1 MMRANHR
8 RLEKLTNEGT
18 DGRLEVPVAVT
29 GRSERELSNEESQS
43 STPMTTQRD
52 SFYRTDNESRASL
65 QRGFVME
72 DLADHSVLEASYT
85 NFPFGTSLATSS
97 WNSRDGFP
105 YTPADRVCG
114 IRDPW
119 GDECQFSEVSFAR
132 TALPGT
138 KKPMRPNC
146 RARIP
151 WRGPH
156 VPAPLPNRSSY
167 LEQFA
172 VQKQSQERTGCG
184 DAEKNNKRC
193 ISFDLNTMVAP
204 STTRTDCRSPF
215 LLVCGEEGH
224 PGGGSGGFTLRPCRP
239 PRVRCRSKHTG
250 PGTGVQASMP
260 RGDIVRT
267 DCRAAASM
275 DCETE
280 PQKEVERELASP
292 KNVPVVRRKVRNA
305 PLKRWSSVDDTEFKH
320 SLAPQFLATCRMPTG
335 KEKEE
340 VRKEVDDVETSDEE
354 PSANGSFNMN
364 RGVRESVCLQE
375 HAYEEP
381 EVTPEEPTMVSL
393 KLAHSV
399 RTIRTS
405 ASQKRLNS
413 ILESGSALGRYD
425 KNSSVSFS
433 NLTASRIGLW
443 AERFGSVDDTAF
455 DNVNNDE
462 RRKKETLQSSGYSS
476 ATSKTNCEQ
485 QRPEKSSHESTSR
498 SVREVKLSESPTKVH
513 SFSPKNPVDL
523 KPPKPIKSKRRMIP
537 RSKTSEISSNLDFMR
552 INVDCD
558 ASDPPQVLLKLN
570 SPLWDEQHRA
580 IVCLLQATETLE
592 KDDEVTSEW
601 LQNWTE
607 VQIHSLL
614 QSLTVAVTN
623 LRSQVSRAAIHLI
636 RNLSHKLGNKRL
648 EAEAFHLIPSL
659 LSRIGGDSST
669 AFIRAEAH
677 DCLFVLIGKINPLCA
692 VGCLNTAVN
701 SGHGRSSVG
710 RSAIAAAL
718 AAVLPGLVG
727 LEGWQQAKAGRFE
740 AIRTTMD
747 LRGKRKECFDR
758 LVKNVATFLA
768 DGNQET
774 RQCGRS
780 MLRALIHVA
789 GFENYCFHILS
800 ERSWLTVRDSLEKMG
815 LRTNPRSTSKARK
828 LDPLRT
834 RSVLKRSASCPRTD
848 PTSLAP
854 VLSKA
859 APKGNPVARKD
870 DPGRRLR
877 ILIADLAA
885 TDPQE
890 TLKSL
895 RQLGRKVAANK
906 LDVCS
911 PDLKQ
916 LTFGICRLL
925 NHSTEEVVLHAANF
939 CIDARRLLGVPAP
952 SLKSVPTSN
961 FPAFA
966 NDLTSGGGEPGKD
979 LQKAEL
985 TEEKFP
991 PGLLALLFLHEDA
1004 EGFTGV
1010 LDIFANQLACSN
1022 PDVAYLAREACEKT
1036 RKILGPEALVKPLL
1050 HGQRF
1055 QEDPDKRAILIEELS
1070 DVTADLDTSCVLL
1083 DQYLVPEVLQLTSVA
1098 TQFPDSQRLQSAVQ
1112 SFVRC
1117 VYNQAGDTLL
1127 QAAKSADASEPLET
1141 TLECS

>member
-1 MMRANHR
+1 MR
-8 RLEKLTNEGT
+8 K
-18 DGRLEVPVAVT
+18 
-29 GRSERELSNEESQS
+29 
-43 STPMTTQRD
+43 
-52 SFYRTDNESRASL
+52 
-65 QRGFVME
+65 
-72 DLADHSVLEASYT
+72 
-85 NFPFGTSLATSS
+85 
-97 WNSRDGFP
+97 
-105 YTPADRVCG
+105 
-114 IRDPW
+114 
-119 GDECQFSEVSFAR
+119 
-132 TALPGT
+132 
-138 KKPMRPNC
+138 
-146 RARIP
+146 
-151 WRGPH
+151 
-156 VPAPLPNRSSY
+156 
-167 LEQFA
+167 
-172 VQKQSQERTGCG
+172 
-184 DAEKNNKRC
+184 
-193 ISFDLNTMVAP
+193 
-204 STTRTDCRSPF
+204 
-215 LLVCGEEGH
+215 
-224 PGGGSGGFTLRPCRP
+224 
-239 PRVRCRSKHTG
+239 
-250 PGTGVQASMP
+250 
-260 RGDIVRT
+260 GDIVRT

-280 PQKEVERELASP
+280 PQKEVEKELSSP
-292 KNVPVVRRKVRNA
+292 KNIPLVRRKVRHA
-305 PLKRWSSVDDTEFKH
+305 PLKRWSSFDDSELKH
-320 SLAPQFLATCRMPTG
+320 SLAPRFLTTCRVPTE

-340 VRKEVDDVETSDEE
+340 VGKEVDDVESSDEE
-354 PSANGSFNMN
+354 PSANGSFNIN

-381 EVTPEEPTMVSL
+381 EVTPEE
-393 KLAHSV
+393 LAHSV

-413 ILESGSALGRYD
+413 ILESGSALGKYD

-433 NLTASRIGLW
+433 TLTASRIGLW
-443 AERFGSVDDTAF
+443 ADRFGSVDDTAF
-455 DNVNNDE
+455 DKVNNDE

-485 QRPEKSSHESTSR
+485 QRPEKSSHESTSC

-523 KPPKPIKSKRRMIP
+523 KPPKPIKLKRRMVP

-570 SPLWDEQHRA
+570 SSLWDEQHRA
-580 IVCLLQATETLE
+580 IVCLLQATETLD

-636 RNLSHKLGNKRL
+636 RNLSHKLGSKRL
-648 EAEAFHLIPSL
+648 EAESFHLIPAL

-774 RQCGRS
+774 R
-780 MLRALIHVA
+780 
-789 GFENYCFHILS
+789 
-800 ERSWLTVRDSLEKMG
+800 
-815 LRTNPRSTSKARK
+815 STSKARK

-848 PTSLAP
+848 PASLAP
-854 VLSKA
+854 TLSKA
-859 APKGNPVARKD
+859 ASKGNPVATVARKD

-877 ILIADLAA
+877 KLITDLAA

-895 RQLGRKVAANK
+895 RQLSRKVAANK

-911 PDLKQ
+911 TDLKQ
-916 LTFGICRLL
+916 LTVGICQLL
-925 NHSTEEVVLHAANF
+925 NHSTEEVIMHAANF

-952 SLKSVPTSN
+952 SLKSVPTNN
-961 FPAFA
+961 FPTFA
-966 NDLTSGGGEPGKD
+966 NDLLASGGPQKD
-979 LQKAEL
+979 FQKAEF
-985 TEEKFP
+985 TGEKFP

-1050 HGQRF
+1050 HAQHF

-1098 TQFPDSQRLQSAVQ
+1098 AQFPDSQRLQSAVQ

-1117 VYNQAGDTLL
+1117 VYNQAGDSLL